1 MCERRAE
8 PSGDR
13 RRRAACRATLLPQP
27 GFDAPLLSVHLG
39 LIAQAAGTYP
49 SSGKPPMGGNPHGA
63 HAKEKE
69 GMSMARDS
77 VPRPRRRLWWATV
90 LLLTAE
96 GCADPPP
103 QVSVAAPPVPAGQ
116 ARIWFYRNWLPSES
130 LNLANI
136 DVNGSYY
143 GSVANGSVF
152 YRDVPPGHYHI
163 APVSYNRDFNQDR
176 DVDVAPGQQLYIK
189 ILSSQ
194 SWDGA
199 CRNCVRDTFYAWLI
213 PQEVAQAE
221 IVRGRSGI

>member
-1 MCERRAE
+1 MARGSAPLSRKWLLWTTA
-8 PSGDR
+8 
-13 RRRAACRATLLPQP
+13 LLP
-27 GFDAPLLSVHLG
+27 
-39 LIAQAAGTYP
+39 IAT
-49 SSGKPPMGGNPHGA
+49 
-63 HAKEKE
+63 
-69 GMSMARDS
+69 
-77 VPRPRRRLWWATV
+77 
-90 LLLTAE
+90 
-96 GCADPPP
+96 GCAERPPVV
-103 QVSVAAPPVPAGQ
+103 QVPVPAGQ

-163 APVSYNRDFNQDR
+163 APVSYNRDFNQDK
-176 DVDVAPGQQLYIK
+176 DVDLAPGQQLYVK

-221 IVRGRSGI
+221 IARGHSGI

>member
-1 MCERRAE
+1 MATHAAFRITMGVTWVSGLLLLAAGCAE
-8 PSGDR
+8 PP
-13 RRRAACRATLLPQP
+13 AT
-27 GFDAPLLSVHLG
+27 
-39 LIAQAAGTYP
+39 AQVA
-49 SSGKPPMGGNPHGA
+49 
-63 HAKEKE
+63 
-69 GMSMARDS
+69 
-77 VPRPRRRLWWATV
+77 
-90 LLLTAE
+90 
-96 GCADPPP
+96 
-103 QVSVAAPPVPAGQ
+103 VAAPPVPAGQ

-221 IVRGRSGI
+221 IARGRTGI